1 MGYKGNVEKVLCRVH
16 GKGLKD
22 GLFEVY
28 KDSSVIQ
35 LIGQLLEHKHCQ
47 LYVKHK
53 TNPNPNPNPKAFQ
66 QHKATKAATEE
77 GDKATE
83 GGALGRKGVDDVVD
97 RAAEESEDNNSGSE
111 SDFAFGDVPGDVSE
125 KDDPE
130 LQDIISQVQ
139 IAKAKRAEKLK
150 SLSLQKDAVC
160 GSADPIP
167 TVQDSSRPGSVG
179 ELIVAREADE
189 SRQTVTANQLQA
201 QAQRRSK
208 QKKADKWLSWEI
220 GNGNRKVK
228 TGKWKLQ
235 NVPSG
240 KTNPPCKQTSDDSS
254 VSSKAKFISRDEE
267 VSVVL
272 HLFTDGYSIGKPSEA
287 IECGRI
293 PGDLLDGL
301 PCKYVDGSIICE
313 VKDYRKATS
322 QQGPNAPTIDSSPI
336 ATKVRLNISL
346 ENVVRDI
353 PLISDSSWTYGDL
366 MDVESRILKALQPQ
380 LCLDP
385 TPKLDKLCNEPIPP
399 ELKSALSSARKK
411 RSRQLPEIAVTSSN
425 RIHGKKV
432 CIDRVPEGSD
442 CRLGDSG
449 MVAPNVMQQNVP
461 ENLAVQSIGLSNT
474 LNASPRG
481 LMSDASFPGLPL
493 VAHQQRYQ
501 MMVGNS
507 RGMMDRGASPAAQE
521 MMISYSDNNNNSPSL
536 HGRRENQEGP
546 MSPLSS
552 SNTHKR
558 ARPASGVPD
567 AIQQQQLGQQMDNL
581 HGSDMNWKNS
591 LLQQQVLARG
601 IQYPN
606 AALQKYPPQQY
617 SEGMLKTE
625 PGIGSLP
632 SGLQGIR
639 YGSMDQQLDAQKL
652 VGSEPVQ
659 INKNDISGM
668 EIDKERLDLQQQN
681 QQLQQR
687 LHQNPMMRAGF
698 SQAQWSNMNQPF
710 ESNLKKEE
718 QLQKRKSVQ
727 SPRVSAGALAQS
739 PISSKS
745 GEFSSGSLGPAY
757 GAVNQMTGIPHK
769 DKSLVTSV
777 SAVGAAG
784 SITLSANDSA
794 QRQSIPQAGGKRR
807 SNSLPK
813 TPAISGVG
821 SPASVS
827 NISIPLNAN
836 SPSMST
842 PPMADQSVLE
852 RFSKIEMVT
861 MRYQLN
867 QKKGKGDDYP
877 IRNPGPFPTDGLML
891 GLSNISSNEDFKD
904 DSCTRPLSKLL
915 LGGSMNTCKT
925 RLLNCVLGDRV
936 VQGTVVSFIPK
947 ARSRM
952 ILSEK
957 PSNGTVAIAY
967 GEMEEGDLLEAEEHL
982 PTLPNTHLADLLA
995 AQFKSLM
1002 VKEGYHVEDHTL
1014 SKPIHMNHH
1023 PASSQLG
1030 NTGIPQSNSTGQIPQ
1045 FAEGVP
1051 GQPPNELL
1059 SPANGGNA
1067 SLNPSQNILANS
1079 RMLPPGNPQAH
1090 QMSQGLMPGVSM
1102 AARPQQMDP
1111 QQKPQ
1116 QPQQQQQPPQQN
1128 QNPMI
1133 QQHPQFPRSPM
1144 MLPSNP
1150 LSHLNAIG
1158 QNSNV
1163 QMGFGNPMGIGGP
1176 RGIGGPGIS
1185 ASMGPMSNLGNVGQ
1199 NPMNLGQASSIGNA
1213 ISQRLQS
1220 GTLTTAQAAMVA
1232 KRMMQSRANVLGG
1245 PQSGMSGLPG
1255 ARQMPLGSADACPA
1269 SPQVSSQSQTL
1280 GSVGSINNSPM
1291 DVQNKSNSMGNR

>member
-1 MGYKGNVEKVLCRVH
+1 MGVSFKVSKVGTR
-16 GKGLKD
+16 
-22 GLFEVY
+22 FR
-28 KDSSVIQ
+28 SRPAPRQ
-35 LIGQLLEHKHCQ
+35 LPENG
-47 LYVKHK
+47 
-53 TNPNPNPNPKAFQ
+53 
-66 QHKATKAATEE
+66 AA
-77 GDKATE
+77 
-83 GGALGRKGVDDVVD
+83 
-97 RAAEESEDNNSGSE
+97 
-111 SDFAFGDVPGDVSE
+111 DVSDNS
-125 KDDPE
+125 KGT
-130 LQDIISQVQ
+130 
-139 IAKAKRAEKLK
+139 A
-150 SLSLQKDAVC
+150 
-160 GSADPIP
+160 GSA
-167 TVQDSSRPGSVG
+167 
-179 ELIVAREADE
+179 E
-189 SRQTVTANQLQA
+189 
-201 QAQRRSK
+201 
-208 QKKADKWLSWEI
+208 
-220 GNGNRKVK
+220 
-228 TGKWKLQ
+228 
-235 NVPSG
+235 G

-272 HLFTDGYSIGKPSEA
+272 HLFTDGYSIGKPSENENSQDLTKSLRPYNRTSQSLFSA

-1163 QMGFGNPMGIGGP
+1163 QMGDPMNKPSQLQLHLLQQQQQQQQQNQQQQLPPSQMQRKMMGIASMGMGGNLVGLAGFGNPMGIGGP

-1255 ARQMPLGSADACPA
+1255 ARQMPLGSAGLSVLGPSMNMPNMGAMQRPA
-1269 SPQVSSQSQTL
+1269 VGPMGPPKMPGMNLYVNQQQQQMQLQQPQQQQQQQQQQQMQLQQQQHMQLQQQQAPQKLNQQET
-1280 GSVGSINNSPM
+1280 NSPLHFLNP
-1291 DVQNKSNSMGNR
+1291 VVHIAVVLFVVVNYSVHQS